1 MTVLDDLS
9 CELEIILD
17 EAAVAETEAEVE
29 AEFETEFLVEDEDDR
44 FFL

>member
-17 EAAVAETEAEVE
+17 EAAIAEAEVE
-29 AEFETEFLVEDEDDR
+29 AKFETELLLEGEDDR